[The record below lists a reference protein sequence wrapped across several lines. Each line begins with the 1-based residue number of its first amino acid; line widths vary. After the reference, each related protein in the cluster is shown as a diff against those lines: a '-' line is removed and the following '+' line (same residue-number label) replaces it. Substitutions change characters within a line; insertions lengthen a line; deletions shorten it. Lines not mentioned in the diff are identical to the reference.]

1 MATPFP
7 FISTSILTADALN
20 QIGENQTDWTPSFA
34 AGVTVGNGTVSG
46 NYQQVNELIVV
57 QGSFVLGSTSA
68 ITGDVRVDLPVN
80 AVNTFELSNS
90 TFVQILDTSAS
101 RYFRGSGRAQNAT
114 EVRLRVLIAETASSD
129 YVYAKALSSTI
140 PMTWASGDRLEWLSI
155 YRTA

>member
-7 FISTSILTADALN
+7 FVSTSILTADELN

-34 AGVTVGNGTVSG
+34 AGVTVGNGSVSG

-68 ITGDVRVDLPVN
+68 ITGEVRVDLPVN

-114 EVRLRVLIAETASSD
+114 EVRLRVLIAETGSSD
-129 YVYAKALSSTI
+129 YVYAKAFSSSI
-140 PMTWASGDRLEWLSI
+140 PMSWASGDRLEWLSI

>member
-1 MATPFP
+1 MTSPFP
-7 FISTSILTADALN
+7 FVAGATLTAAELN
-20 QIGENQTDWTPSFA
+20 AIGENQTDWTPSFA

-68 ITGDVRVDLPVN
+68 ITGDVRVDLPVD
-80 AVNTFELSNS
+80 AVNTFELSNN

-129 YVYAKALSSTI
+129 YVYAKALSSSI
-140 PMTWASGDRLEWLSI
+140 PMTWDSGDRLEWLSI